1 MKKLNSLFCCF
12 VCFLYSSQIQ
22 AEDIKTLKCFFNK
35 PGISAEWTDKGDF
48 KSEVS
53 EFIWNNQYVKVVFDN
68 IDNAKSTARII
79 GDNGGADVYVI
90 ETSQSLSFLEITLSG
105 NQILTSI
112 FINNPFKDGSF
123 PVVMSRHVSIINPI
137 VSQYYG
143 TCVNQTIN

>member
-1 MKKLNSLFCCF
+1 MSW
-12 VCFLYSSQIQ
+12 VY
-22 AEDIKTLKCFFNK
+22 AADIKTIKCLFNK
-35 PGISAEWTDKGDF
+35 PGISAEWNDQGEFASKASG
-48 KSEVS
+48 
-53 EFIWNNQYVKVVFDN
+53 FIWNNQYVSVIFDN
-68 IDNAKSTARII
+68 INKDKNTARII